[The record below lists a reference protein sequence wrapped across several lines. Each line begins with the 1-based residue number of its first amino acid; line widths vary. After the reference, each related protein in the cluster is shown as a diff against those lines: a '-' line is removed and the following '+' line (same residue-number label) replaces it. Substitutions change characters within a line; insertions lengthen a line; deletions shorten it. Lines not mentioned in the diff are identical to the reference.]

1 MPRATIPEHLARNV
15 RPDVLQSWKR
25 SLMSGAELANPALT
39 FRGEHHA
46 RAALR
51 IAADPVLSRLAEE
64 LAGLDAG
71 VLLCDHEAIVVQ
83 RWVSDTGILPLMDR
97 INSDVGFCISEETIG
112 TNGVG
117 SVIESGGAIQ
127 ISGPEHLA
135 EALQPFTC
143 VGVPVHHPITRRL
156 EGVITMNCRAN
167 SGNPLLTPLMTS
179 TAQEVESRLL
189 AQATTSERQ
198 LLDEYLVAIGSR
210 RAPVAA
216 VGQDIFIAG
225 PKVTDLLEGVD
236 RAALWEYVRAV
247 ALGTTTQATAF
258 GLNTDRFRI
267 TRCKPVER
275 GGRIIGALVEFDI
288 DRPTPEDVAS
298 ATLPKPTVALPGKSP
313 ALANA
318 ITHATRLAAKGVPIL
333 IEGESG
339 VGKFALARAVLAS
352 AHVDEAKIAV
362 VDAAAGWVEGTS
374 RFVSLLRRELELQP
388 EALLLRH
395 LEALTPEAAA
405 ASSALLDDLE
415 ALPAPP
421 RIVATM
427 TTSGGHDPGL
437 RRLVDTVGV
446 GRVTVPPLRDRHEDI
461 APTAVALLE
470 KHRGPEAAALLLG
483 HVALPDARSVAG
495 QPPADGRHDPRAP
508 VDGDGPGD
516 PAGRVASRAAGQLAQ
531 ARPLGDRG
539 ARAARRSSTRSS
551 STAATRWRPPSR
563 WASPGRRSTASSRP
577 TGWTRTSS
585 TSDRSAGRH
594 RDVTKLRVLD
604 AAREHLLSDGVIP
617 RHLEKQVRPQ
627 VIQSWKRSLLSG
639 AQLANPCA
647 HVQRRAP
654 RARRPA
660 AGR

>member
-1 MPRATIPEHLARNV
+1 MTSSRVVDAARVSLLSDGTIPEHLARNV

-25 SLMSGAELANPALT
+25 SLMSGAELANPSLT

-51 IAADPVLSRLAEE
+51 IAADPVLTRLAEE

-97 INSDVGFCISEETIG
+97 IHSDVGFCISEETIG

-156 EGVITMNCRAN
+156 EGVITMNCRAT
-167 SGNPLLTPLMTS
+167 SGNPLLTPLMSS

-247 ALGTTTQATAF
+247 ALGTTTQATTF

-288 DRPTPEDVAS
+288 DRPTPDDVPSAS
-298 ATLPKPTVALPGKSP
+298 LPKPTVTLPGKSL

-318 ITHATRLAAKGVPIL
+318 ITHATRLAAKGVPML

-362 VDAAAGWVEGTS
+362 VDAAAGWVEGAS
-374 RFVSLLRRELELQP
+374 KFVSLLRRELELQP

-405 ASSALLDDLE
+405 ASSALLEDLE
-415 ALPAPP
+415 QLPTPP
-421 RIVATM
+421 RIVATL
-427 TTSGGHDPGL
+427 TTAGGHAPGL

-470 KHRGPEAAALLLG
+470 KHRGPKQLHFSSATLRCLMRAPWPGNLRQMDATIRGLLSTAMGPEIRPEALPLELQGNSRKRDLSAIEELELSAILNALKQHSGNKVAAAQSLG
-483 HVALPDARSVAG
+483 IS
-495 QPPADGRHDPRAP
+495 
-508 VDGDGPGD
+508 
-516 PAGRVASRAAGQLAQ
+516 
-531 ARPLGDRG
+531 
-539 ARAARRSSTRSS
+539 
-551 STAATRWRPPSR
+551 
-563 WASPGRRSTASSRP
+563 RSTLYR
-577 TGWTRTSS
+577 
-585 TSDRSAGRH
+585 
-594 RDVTKLRVLD
+594 KLQAYRLD
-604 AAREHLLSDGVIP
+604 PD
-617 RHLEKQVRPQ
+617 KQYF
-627 VIQSWKRSLLSG
+627 
-639 AQLANPCA
+639 
-647 HVQRRAP
+647 
-654 RARRPA
+654 
-660 AGR
+660 